1 MDGDHLY
8 VLAAC
13 GSSSNPNDS
22 QGELACLEAAT
33 GKIVWQKSLKGDLN
47 GQMMSGWGY
56 SESPLVDGDKLI
68 CSPGG
73 AKGTLAALDKKTG
86 EVIWR
91 SKELTDPAAYSS
103 IIAAEVGGVR
113 QYIQTTGRA
122 IVGVRANDGKLLW
135 RQVKSNYRTAVIPTP
150 IFYDN
155 CVYTTAGY
163 GVGCD
168 LLKLTPD
175 GQGTKAEE
183 IYDKDAMRAVENKHE
198 AVVRVGDHIYG
209 WTDRGSKWVCQEF
222 KTGKIVWESKKL
234 GRGSIT
240 CADGRLY
247 CFGEHDGTVVLVEA
261 SPEGWK
267 EHGRFTIPTPK
278 MPKPKVRNSDNVWTR
293 GSQSTDP
300 VSGWHWTLL
309 NTNDKTD
316 LGNTGLAVIGHIH
329 RHGEL
334 A

>member
-1 MDGDHLY
+1 
-8 VLAAC
+8 
-13 GSSSNPNDS
+13 
-22 QGELACLEAAT
+22 CLEAAT

-163 GVGCD
+163 G
-168 LLKLTPD
+168 
-175 GQGTKAEE
+175 
-183 IYDKDAMRAVENKHE
+183 
-198 AVVRVGDHIYG
+198 
-209 WTDRGSKWVCQEF
+209 
-222 KTGKIVWESKKL
+222 
-234 GRGSIT
+234 
-240 CADGRLY
+240 
-247 CFGEHDGTVVLVEA
+247 
-261 SPEGWK
+261 
-267 EHGRFTIPTPK
+267 
-278 MPKPKVRNSDNVWTR
+278 
-293 GSQSTDP
+293 
-300 VSGWHWTLL
+300 
-309 NTNDKTD
+309 
-316 LGNTGLAVIGHIH
+316 
-329 RHGEL
+329 
-334 A
+334 